1 MPDFLLRMHRALA
14 APGKNFF
21 FSPTS
26 IWSALALALY
36 GARGQTKGQL
46 DALMGTGA
54 LSREGLLDIL
64 TELSVKLNTTVVV
77 ENEPKLEMRL
87 ANKAY
92 LARSLNPAIAY
103 LAALSKL
110 AGVEVVDF
118 AAAQVV
124 REEINKWVAELT
136 NEMIQNLIPE
146 NGISP
151 ATLLVLVN
159 AIYFKAKWEKRFDEA
174 FTDTNGQFFV
184 QPNQPVTA
192 PLMYQESS
200 FEAYQDQ
207 VVTVVFLPYYGGT
220 TGFLGILPAPG
231 VELEEAEEYFF
242 NHASSIMA
250 EMRSRAVHLY
260 LPRFNLNWGMN
271 LVFALKGLG
280 IEDAFN
286 SYRADFSGIAQNRMY
301 ISDVIHKAALRVDE
315 AGSEAAA
322 ATAVVMRSMEAI
334 SERPLEVK
342 FNRPFLFA
350 IMDALSNELYF
361 LGRLINPAE

>member
-1 MPDFLLRMHRALA
+1 M
-14 APGKNFF
+14 
-21 FSPTS
+21 
-26 IWSALALALY
+26 
-36 GARGQTKGQL
+36 
-46 DALMGTGA
+46 
-54 LSREGLLDIL
+54 
-64 TELSVKLNTTVVV
+64 
-77 ENEPKLEMRL
+77 
-87 ANKAY
+87 
-92 LARSLNPAIAY
+92 
-103 LAALSKL
+103 
-110 AGVEVVDF
+110 
-118 AAAQVV
+118 
-124 REEINKWVAELT
+124 
-136 NEMIQNLIPE
+136 
-146 NGISP
+146 
-151 ATLLVLVN
+151 
-159 AIYFKAKWEKRFDEA
+159 
-174 FTDTNGQFFV
+174 
-184 QPNQPVTA
+184 
-192 PLMYQESS
+192 
-200 FEAYQDQ
+200 
-207 VVTVVFLPYYGGT
+207 TVVFLPYYGGT